1 MDLFKSFTL
10 KWWQGGLFKLSMIS
24 LGIIL
29 GVYFQTFFLKWIVIV
44 TIIFIVPAIY
54 LFRLWWRQ

>member
-1 MDLFKSFTL
+1 MKIFNPVTL
-10 KWWQGGLFKLSMIS
+10 KWWQGSLLKISMIA

-29 GVYFQTFFLKWIVIV
+29 GVSWYAFFLKYIVWV

-54 LFRLWWRQ
+54 LASVWWKQ